1 LEAVSHSILLQSWL
15 CLCWQSL
22 KEMGLPNTFEDLS
35 SEMEVDAFRRLFP
48 LRYFERHLAESI
60 RPDGRPLGKARE
72 TSIFLG

>member
-1 LEAVSHSILLQSWL
+1 
-15 CLCWQSL
+15 
-22 KEMGLPNTFEDLS
+22 MGLPNTFEDLS